1 MRTLNDLLEAIQKK
15 VEIKGHFNRDTEI
28 SMRYGQFSPS
38 CGHLGSEISG
48 YGIEITLEFLE
59 DGGIFKSSGLS
70 GAINVAINGEE
81 AYLIGS
87 RNRLCIPLRNPFEEF
102 VLYVTI

>member
-15 VEIKGHFNRDTEI
+15 EEIRGCFNRDTEI

-38 CGHLGSEISG
+38 CGHLGSEIRG

-59 DGGIFKSSGLS
+59 DGGIFKSNSPN
-70 GAINVAINGEE
+70 GAINVAINSEE
-81 AYLIGS
+81 AYLISS
-87 RNRLCIPLRNPFEEF
+87 RNRLCIPLKSPFEEF